1 MYATGGEVS
10 MDVAPDPTDPQK
22 TIEKERTVE
31 AAANAPANPSNQD
44 RRVAAQA
51 AAMEQAA
58 ERQLDDQKH
67 AAAYGQPDP
76 IPVGQIISIIL

>member
-1 MYATGGEVS
+1 
-10 MDVAPDPTDPQK
+10 MDVAPDPSDPQK

-31 AAANAPANPSNQD
+31 AAAYAPANPSSQD

-58 ERQLDDQKH
+58 
-67 AAAYGQPDP
+67 
-76 IPVGQIISIIL
+76 